1 MMRVLPLF
9 LLAAALVPAR
19 SGEGPASPALPLRI
33 WVDEFFFAGGET
45 VLLREAVAQS
55 AGAAVVSG
63 TTNNRVFQLKSY
75 QLAEHVD
82 VMWTGQKGCYEA
94 FKRRLNTSHAVS
106 CVPGTNAV
114 TAKAALVTSLAA
126 AYGQA
131 AWSILPQSFRLPQE
145 YSELAAQLKEDERS
159 GASSMWVLKED
170 VHRGKGV
177 GVVTAHQALFRALER
192 APDGGRRHVLAQR
205 FLSQQYLVQ
214 GRPFYVRLWV
224 VLMGADPAR
233 AHLFDGGVAVFG
245 QRQRQGQA
253 ADSLIVNLWTQDR
266 AAAAPWSLRQLEQH
280 MAAESGSNEVP
291 RRLRRQIH
299 AAVAASLAAALP
311 AVRQS
316 SGRLAGFQGG
326 SFEVLGV
333 DFLVD
338 AQLRPWLVEVNRM
351 PSLARK
357 VVACADNSSSSS
369 GSNEGGSTSGEGGG
383 GGCQRDVPFDQEKER
398 FVGALLRLLTD
409 RHVQHASLAQQAQR
423 VLQDTSDAA
432 AEGELPPCVSA
443 QQLHQ
448 LLEMR
453 VEQAAAQRLGFVS
466 LTPLMYKSL
475 ACMAARPVPGSDSSS
490 SSSSSSNDNSNSS
503 SSSSSACDVLAELVP
518 PAPAS
523 QQVCTAPP
531 AANEALLA
539 RLGGLA
545 SRLRLEA
552 VSLLHRLWH
561 PAARHRPAQVQASG
575 PYQRRESDK
584 RLLEW
589 MQQGSPPLDTP
600 QALHDFCA
608 LGAASAAAE

>member
-1 MMRVLPLF
+1 M
-9 LLAAALVPAR
+9 LLALHHPLPPPHLTPACL
-19 SGEGPASPALPLRI
+19 PACR
-33 WVDEFFFAGGET
+33 
-45 VLLREAVAQS
+45 
-55 AGAAVVSG
+55 
-63 TTNNRVFQLKSY
+63 
-75 QLAEHVD
+75 
-82 VMWTGQKGCYEA
+82 
-94 FKRRLNTSHAVS
+94 
-106 CVPGTNAV
+106 
-114 TAKAALVTSLAA
+114 
-126 AYGQA
+126 
-131 AWSILPQSFRLPQE
+131 
-145 YSELAAQLKEDERS
+145 
-159 GASSMWVLKED
+159 
-170 VHRGKGV
+170 
-177 GVVTAHQALFRALER
+177 
-192 APDGGRRHVLAQR
+192 
-205 FLSQQYLVQ
+205 
-214 GRPFYVRLWV
+214 RLWV

-280 MAAESGSNEVP
+280 MAAESGSDEVP

-299 AAVAASLAAALP
+299 VAVAASLAAALP

-357 VVACADNSSSSS
+357 VVACADNSSTSS
-369 GSNEGGSTSGEGGG
+369 GSNEGGSGSTEGGG

-398 FVGALLRLLTD
+398 FVGALLRLLTE

-432 AEGELPPCVSA
+432 AEGELPPCLSA
-443 QQLHQ
+443 IQLHQ

-490 SSSSSSNDNSNSS
+490 SSN
-503 SSSSSACDVLAELVP
+503 SSSSACDVLAELVP

-523 QQVCTAPP
+523 QQVCTAPA
-531 AANEALLA
+531 AANEPLLA
-539 RLGGLA
+539 RLGGLT

-561 PAARHRPAQVQASG
+561 PAARRQPAQAQASG

-589 MQQGSPPLDTP
+589 MQQGSPSLDTP

-608 LGAASAAAE
+608 LGAASVAAE